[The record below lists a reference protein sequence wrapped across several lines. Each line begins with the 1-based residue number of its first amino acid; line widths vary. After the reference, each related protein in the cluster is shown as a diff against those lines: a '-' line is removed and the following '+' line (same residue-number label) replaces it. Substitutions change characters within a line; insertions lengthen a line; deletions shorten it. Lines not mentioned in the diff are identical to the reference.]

1 MILCFKVEDVMKVQ
15 EVLLD
20 DSKKRHLLLDEGGM
34 PVVPVMKYL
43 DATEKSSNTL
53 KTYCYAF
60 K

>member
-1 MILCFKVEDVMKVQ
+1 MKVQ

-20 DSKKRHLLLDEGGM
+20 DSKKRYLLLDEGGM
-34 PVVPVMKYL
+34 SVVPVMKYL
-43 DATEKSSNTL
+43 DTTEKSSNTL